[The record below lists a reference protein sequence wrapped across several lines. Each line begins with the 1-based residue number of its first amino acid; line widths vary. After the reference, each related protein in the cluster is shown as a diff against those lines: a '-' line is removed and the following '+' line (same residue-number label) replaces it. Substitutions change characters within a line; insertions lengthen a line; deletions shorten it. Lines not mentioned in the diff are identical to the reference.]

1 MEYRKNGYNFIH
13 FLYHSFL
20 PFLPLLLFFRPTF
33 SLSFVLTFSPPS
45 SVLPFLPLLPSTFYY
60 LSFLPTFSLSFV
72 LTFSPPPSFNLSLP
86 FLRSYLFSPLFC
98 PSVLPFLSLLPSNL
112 LSPFLPSV
120 LPFLPLLPST
130 FYYLSFLPTFS
141 PLFFSLPYCLSKP
154 QTIFITPF
162 RRHINAGF
170 TLFLETWSF
179 NQNKMF
185 S

>member
-45 SVLPFLPLLPSTFYY
+45 SVLPFLPFFLPTVYY

-72 LTFSPPPSFNLSLP
+72 LTFSSTSSVLP
-86 FLRSYLFSPLFC
+86 FYLFSPFFSPC
-98 PSVLPFLSLLPSNL
+98 VLPFLPLLPSNL

-141 PLFFSLPYCLSKP
+141 PLSFSLPYCLSKP

>member
-45 SVLPFLPLLPSTFYY
+45 SVLPFLPFFLPTVYY

-72 LTFSPPPSFNLSLP
+72 LTFSSTSSALP
-86 FLRSYLFSPLFC
+86 FCLFSPFFS
-98 PSVLPFLSLLPSNL
+98 PSVLPFLPLLPSNL

-141 PLFFSLPYCLSKP
+141 PLSFSLPYCLSKP